1 MTNERKELGKIQVFD
16 VGFGG
21 YQDAMLGVSIVL
33 GGEGWGVSD
42 HRGTW
47 SPSHTSVGKHTK
59 WTEADRSK
67 IFDETMRFIGATLS
81 AAKVANTRKLIG
93 VPVEVTFEGF
103 NKLKSWRVLKEV
115 L

>member
-1 MTNERKELGKIQVFD
+1 MNNERKELGKIQIFD

-21 YQDAMLGVSIVL
+21 HQDAMLGVSIVL

-42 HRGTW
+42 H
-47 SPSHTSVGKHTK
+47 S
-59 WTEADRSK
+59 RSK

-81 AAKVANTRKLIG
+81 VAKVTNTRKLIG